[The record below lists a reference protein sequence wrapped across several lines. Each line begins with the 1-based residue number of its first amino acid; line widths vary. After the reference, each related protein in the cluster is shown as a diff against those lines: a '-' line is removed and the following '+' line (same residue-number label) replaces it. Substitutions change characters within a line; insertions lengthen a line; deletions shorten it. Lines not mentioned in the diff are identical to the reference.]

1 MKAIENWVKDIVFY
15 MIFVTMVMN
24 LLPDPKYEKYLRL
37 FAGAV
42 MILLAFGP
50 LARITGMET
59 AIAGMFEK
67 IIFEDDVRTLKEEL
81 GAVDERRIAGFYER
95 YRAAVESD
103 IRTMA
108 ESDGL
113 ECVSV
118 SARVADAGNLSHVKL
133 VVRGEQN
140 QAGAEIASVR
150 RKIGA
155 YYGVK
160 NGTLRSM
167 LKGNKEKVIFL
178 FCSGLLLFVISLP
191 NGKTTDSGLRAG
203 TVEVIADVSGDDE
216 STALEDAGEKA
227 AAKEESGSYE
237 EKLEQRIRE
246 LLKSVDGVGEAD
258 VMVVLKSSEERIWH
272 VDKSSTSSVT
282 EESGSSSGSSRV
294 IREENQSESTVLD
307 GKSQSPVMEKE
318 VKPEISGVVISAD
331 GGGSAV
337 IRAEVSE
344 AMEALLGLPANKIKV
359 MKRAVK

>member
-50 LARITGMET
+50 LARI
-59 AIAGMFEK
+59 MFEK

-155 YYGVK
+155 YYGV
-160 NGTLRSM
+160 
-167 LKGNKEKVIFL
+167 
-178 FCSGLLLFVISLP
+178 
-191 NGKTTDSGLRAG
+191 
-203 TVEVIADVSGDDE
+203 
-216 STALEDAGEKA
+216 
-227 AAKEESGSYE
+227 
-237 EKLEQRIRE
+237 
-246 LLKSVDGVGEAD
+246 
-258 VMVVLKSSEERIWH
+258 EERDIE
-272 VDKSSTSSVT
+272 VDV
-282 EESGSSSGSSRV
+282 E
-294 IREENQSESTVLD
+294 RE
-307 GKSQSPVMEKE
+307 
-318 VKPEISGVVISAD
+318 
-331 GGGSAV
+331 
-337 IRAEVSE
+337 
-344 AMEALLGLPANKIKV
+344 
-359 MKRAVK
+359 

>member
-118 SARVADAGNLSHVKL
+118 NLRHVKL

-155 YYGVK
+155 YYGV
-160 NGTLRSM
+160 
-167 LKGNKEKVIFL
+167 
-178 FCSGLLLFVISLP
+178 
-191 NGKTTDSGLRAG
+191 
-203 TVEVIADVSGDDE
+203 
-216 STALEDAGEKA
+216 
-227 AAKEESGSYE
+227 
-237 EKLEQRIRE
+237 
-246 LLKSVDGVGEAD
+246 
-258 VMVVLKSSEERIWH
+258 EERDIE
-272 VDKSSTSSVT
+272 VDV
-282 EESGSSSGSSRV
+282 E
-294 IREENQSESTVLD
+294 RE
-307 GKSQSPVMEKE
+307 
-318 VKPEISGVVISAD
+318 
-331 GGGSAV
+331 
-337 IRAEVSE
+337 
-344 AMEALLGLPANKIKV
+344 
-359 MKRAVK
+359 

>member
-67 IIFEDDVRTLKEEL
+67 IIFKEEL

-155 YYGVK
+155 YYGV
-160 NGTLRSM
+160 
-167 LKGNKEKVIFL
+167 
-178 FCSGLLLFVISLP
+178 
-191 NGKTTDSGLRAG
+191 
-203 TVEVIADVSGDDE
+203 
-216 STALEDAGEKA
+216 
-227 AAKEESGSYE
+227 
-237 EKLEQRIRE
+237 
-246 LLKSVDGVGEAD
+246 
-258 VMVVLKSSEERIWH
+258 EERDIE
-272 VDKSSTSSVT
+272 VDV
-282 EESGSSSGSSRV
+282 E
-294 IREENQSESTVLD
+294 RE
-307 GKSQSPVMEKE
+307 
-318 VKPEISGVVISAD
+318 
-331 GGGSAV
+331 
-337 IRAEVSE
+337 
-344 AMEALLGLPANKIKV
+344 
-359 MKRAVK
+359 

>member
-1 MKAIENWVKDIVFY
+1 MTAIENWVKDIVFY

-50 LARITGMET
+50 LARIT
-59 AIAGMFEK
+59 GMFEK

-155 YYGVK
+155 YYGV
-160 NGTLRSM
+160 
-167 LKGNKEKVIFL
+167 
-178 FCSGLLLFVISLP
+178 
-191 NGKTTDSGLRAG
+191 
-203 TVEVIADVSGDDE
+203 
-216 STALEDAGEKA
+216 
-227 AAKEESGSYE
+227 
-237 EKLEQRIRE
+237 
-246 LLKSVDGVGEAD
+246 
-258 VMVVLKSSEERIWH
+258 EERDIE
-272 VDKSSTSSVT
+272 VDVERK
-282 EESGSSSGSSRV
+282 
-294 IREENQSESTVLD
+294 
-307 GKSQSPVMEKE
+307 
-318 VKPEISGVVISAD
+318 
-331 GGGSAV
+331 
-337 IRAEVSE
+337 
-344 AMEALLGLPANKIKV
+344 
-359 MKRAVK
+359 